1 MCAAPNL
8 LHYKMLQKAKNESTL
23 LHHLKVCVSNMT
35 PRGFLPEFQPTAL
48 NQAGKELTAEEKTFR
63 EFRRIRRFLR
73 DKKGMP
79 VDLPPRTQSPPA
91 KRQCTPYPEAT
102 RRSPSPT
109 RKEYDPERT
118 VSLSGRYS
126 PTQGEQDEEEEYE
139 EYEEME
145 EGNA

>member
-1 MCAAPNL
+1 
-8 LHYKMLQKAKNESTL
+8 
-23 LHHLKVCVSNMT
+23 MT

-63 EFRRIRRFLR
+63 EFWRIRRFLR

-79 VDLPPRTQSPPA
+79 EELPTRTQSPKSPPP
-91 KRQCTPYPEAT
+91 KRQCTPYPETT
-102 RRSPSPT
+102 RRSPSPA

-118 VSLSGRYS
+118 VSLTGRYS
-126 PTQGEQDEEEEYE
+126 PTQGHQDEEEEYE
-139 EYEEME
+139 EYEEMD